1 MAADSGRAS
10 SARRGGT
17 HAAPSEETSCLGRAV
32 EADPMTTNA
41 GGVGRRRVRLARLR
55 RLIGSVLA
63 LPPVVRLRAILRV
76 YDDAGGGLLAAGLA
90 YGALFAGLTGLL
102 FGVGILG
109 YLVPADADR
118 QRLVDGFTGQLAPL
132 APIAK
137 DGLADAAAHAGAFSI
152 VGLAGMAWG
161 TSQFYGSLDRAIAR
175 VFARAPA
182 RGGLDRILRGLASV
196 LLLVGGLISG
206 IGISA
211 IQAVVATAIPAG
223 PEGDAVRAISAVGF
237 PLVTA
242 VVVVTAVGVLYRV
255 VPNTHVPLRALRLPA
270 LMAGLLLT
278 VMTEFFVFLA
288 PRLPGALSVFGGFA
302 AVFAALVWL
311 SFAFQVV
318 LLGAAWTRLR
328 LGEPGEPD

>member
-1 MAADSGRAS
+1 MVAGVAG
-10 SARRGGT
+10 
-17 HAAPSEETSCLGRAV
+17 
-32 EADPMTTNA
+32 ADPPTA
-41 GGVGRRRVRLARLR
+41 SAEGASEHQALLAPIH
-55 RLIGSVLA
+55 RLIGSILA
-63 LPPVVRLRAILRV
+63 LPPVVRLGAVLRV
-76 YDDAGGGLLAAGLA
+76 YDNAGGGLLAAGLA
-90 YGALFAGLTGLL
+90 YTALFAGLTGLL

-118 QRLVDGFTGQLAPL
+118 QRLVAGFTGQLAPL

-152 VGLAGMAWG
+152 VGLVGMAWG
-161 TSQFYGSLDRAIAR
+161 TSQFYGSLDRALAR
-175 VFARAPA
+175 VFERAPA

-211 IQAVVATAIPAG
+211 VQAVVGSAIASG
-223 PEGDAVRAISAVGF
+223 PEGDTVRGISAVGF
-237 PLVTA
+237 PFVTLVL
-242 VVVVTAVGVLYRV
+242 VVTAVGVLYRV
-255 VPNTHVPLRALRLPA
+255 VPNTHVPLRALGLPA
-270 LMAGLLLT
+270 LVAGILLT
-278 VMTEFFVFLA
+278 AMTDLFVFLA

-328 LGEPGEPD
+328 IVDPGEPA

>member
-1 MAADSGRAS
+1 
-10 SARRGGT
+10 
-17 HAAPSEETSCLGRAV
+17 
-32 EADPMTTNA
+32 MTREKA
-41 GGVGRRRVRLARLR
+41 GEPRRVRQRAAVRADATAAPADGATDRKDRLEPIH
-55 RLIGSVLA
+55 RLIGWVLA
-63 LPPVVRLRAILRV
+63 LPPVVRARAILRA
-76 YDDAGGGLLAAGLA
+76 YEDAGGGLLAAGLA
-90 YGALFAGLTGLL
+90 YAALFAGLTGLL

-118 QRLVDGFTGQLAPL
+118 QRLVSGFTGQLAPL

-161 TSQFYGSLDRAIAR
+161 TSQFYGSLDTAIAR
-175 VFARAPA
+175 VFDRAPA
-182 RGGLDRILRGLASV
+182 RGALDRLLRGFVSV
-196 LLLVGGLISG
+196 LLLVGGIVSG
-206 IGISA
+206 IAISA
-211 IQAVVATAIPAG
+211 IQAMVASAVSSG
-223 PEGDAVRAISAVGF
+223 PEGDAARAISAVGF
-237 PLVTA
+237 PLVTV

-255 VPNTHVPLRALRLPA
+255 VPNTHVPLRALSLPA
-270 LMAGLLLT
+270 LVAGLLLT
-278 VMTEFFVFLA
+278 AMTDLFVYLA

-328 LGEPGEPD
+328 MIDPSEPT

>member
-1 MAADSGRAS
+1 MAADSGRAAW
-10 SARRGGT
+10 ARRGGT

-32 EADPMTTNA
+32 EADPMTTEA
-41 GGVGRRRVRLARLR
+41 GGVGRRQPRLAPLR
-55 RLIGSVLA
+55 RLIGAVLA

-102 FGVGILG
+102 FGVGVLG

-118 QRLVDGFTGQLAPL
+118 QRLVAGFTGQLAPL

-161 TSQFYGSLDRAIAR
+161 TSQFYGSLDRAMAR
-175 VFARAPA
+175 IFARAPA

-211 IQAVVATAIPAG
+211 IQAVVGTAIPTG
-223 PEGDAVRAISAVGF
+223 PEGDAVRTISAVGF

-255 VPNTHVPLRALRLPA
+255 VPNTQVPLRALRLPA
-270 LMAGLLLT
+270 LVAGLLLT

-288 PRLPGALSVFGGFA
+288 PRLPGALAVFGGFA

-328 LGEPGEPD
+328 LGESDEPD

>member
-1 MAADSGRAS
+1 MTDEI
-10 SARRGGT
+10 
-17 HAAPSEETSCLGRAV
+17 APERPSWPA
-32 EADPMTTNA
+32 PI
-41 GGVGRRRVRLARLR
+41 R

-63 LPPVVRLRAILRV
+63 FPPVVRLRAILRV

-102 FGVGILG
+102 FGVGVLG

-118 QRLVDGFTGQLAPL
+118 QRLVEGFTGQLAPL

-161 TSQFYGSLDRAIAR
+161 TSQFYGSLDRALAR
-175 VFARAPA
+175 IFARAPA

-211 IQAVVATAIPAG
+211 VQAVVGTAIPTGA
-223 PEGDAVRAISAVGF
+223 EGDAVRAMSAVGF
-237 PLVTA
+237 PLITA
-242 VVVVTAVGVLYRV
+242 AVVVTAVGVLYRV

-270 LMAGLLLT
+270 LVAGLLLT

-328 LGEPGEPD
+328 LGEPDEPV